1 MGIAIKSVG
10 SRKGIILTIDSIVA
24 ITLVAIIL
32 ITATNYIALSQED
45 ILPELQLVRTGS
57 DILTLLDNLDYFN
70 GMNMTK
76 LRENLDELLPPSY
89 EMKINLTIDGES
101 NVTDSQ
107 DRPLDRFIGTGE
119 RVFVINDGNIKFG
132 IARFWI
138 WSKN

>member
-107 DRPLDRFIGTGE
+107 DMPLDRFIGTGE
-119 RVFVINDGNIKFG
+119 RVFVINDEYIKFG